1 MVVYRRWRRWWQLW
15 WRERSQNGEER
26 QKEAVGRSA
35 GAGWCRWRGSRW
47 RHGRATPSG
56 VQNNRRLVPLP
67 PAGFPWKRVVD
78 GPFRSGLVHFFTR
91 RTESLANS
99 RSGSMISV
107 LTSDMLRER
116 KGVHWL
122 R

>member
-1 MVVYRRWRRWWQLW
+1 MVMA
-15 WRERSQNGEER
+15 RSD
-26 QKEAVGRSA
+26 GRGGGSVWLA
-35 GAGWCRWRGSRW
+35 GAGPCRRREVAQPSDAERCRTIVGSF
-47 RHGRATPSG
+47 HSTTTRA
-56 VQNNRRLVPLP
+56 LPLDACVLP
-67 PAGFPWKRVVD
+67 D